1 MEGHLKLHL
10 KIPNHEIYK
19 RLFQS
24 KVGVYIFLFAPP
36 PPGKGEGKGKRKKG
50 REKEKGKGKVEEGI
64 VKEQNE
70 REKGEREKGKG
81 EKTPKKCL
89 KELGGTFKLT
99 FLGHP
104 NAPLYY

>member
-24 KVGVYIFLFAPP
+24 KVGVYIYLFAPP
-36 PPGKGEGKGKRKKG
+36 RERGEGKGKRKKG

-70 REKGEREKGKG
+70 R
-81 EKTPKKCL
+81 
-89 KELGGTFKLT
+89 
-99 FLGHP
+99 
-104 NAPLYY
+104 

>member
-1 MEGHLKLHL
+1 M
-10 KIPNHEIYK
+10 
-19 RLFQS
+19 
-24 KVGVYIFLFAPP
+24 P
-36 PPGKGEGKGKRKKG
+36 PPGKGGREG
-50 REKEKGKGKVEEGI
+50 EKEKGKGKVEEGI

>member
-1 MEGHLKLHL
+1 M
-10 KIPNHEIYK
+10 
-19 RLFQS
+19 
-24 KVGVYIFLFAPP
+24 
-36 PPGKGEGKGKRKKG
+36 
-50 REKEKGKGKVEEGI
+50 EEGI

-70 REKGEREKGKG
+70 REKGQQRRKKGEREKGKG